1 MQANNELQL
10 LKEWKPLHVHFY
22 MEKRT
27 KASENDYDMKKPRI
41 QAEGILWGMKTVFQ
55 SLREYAIQKR
65 HTNYN

>member
-1 MQANNELQL
+1 
-10 LKEWKPLHVHFY
+10 